1 MSGPAG
7 DAYIEVGADTSRA
20 DREFRRWLKSLEK
33 RGAAAGNDAGE
44 AFGDEFSDAA
54 SGSLKKDFL
63 SDLSDATRGMAEEL
77 GEDFAEEMAEAF
89 AKDFARDVEES
100 FSREVVRLSGK
111 KLHVNTVLTMDQA
124 ELEDLLER
132 TRQAFLKVSQI
143 HLIWNEGDF
152 KDFTGNLSEYL
163 SSALGNL
170 EINPHLNV
178 DEFAETLRGEL
189 HVIEDMF
196 KDLTPNIGPV
206 LDEEAWQA
214 VLDEIER
221 ERRIPLEVDSDR
233 LTNALRAALEGIEPE
248 LDLLDANE
256 ADFLAL
262 EDHARRLA
270 HLLNDIDADL
280 HLDVHWQD
288 AAQRALDDLQA
299 FYARQ
304 AAEIPVEVDFKDE
317 DLERLFRFVDKG
329 IRVDMEPEVDGAAAT
344 RTESTLNWLAR
355 NRRVEINLDFD
366 KSKLAALSTTFAAF
380 AGARVLGE
388 FNREIMD
395 SISNMD
401 KMIPQVALVSTAL
414 GNVASV
420 GTAAAGS
427 FVSLAREMAQI
438 SALGLLFPAFATA
451 GLTAF
456 GVIKTSMKDMGVVL
470 EDLGQSFHDLQ
481 DAVSA
486 SFWGEAEDAFRAVHA
501 ALMPMANDFLPRLA
515 EGYGRW
521 ADAIAEAVTSADG
534 LADIR
539 QFFENM
545 VESTDIAADGMGDL
559 ADALLTLLGAG
570 SEYLPRF
577 AAGFNDLM
585 ASFAAW
591 ANEAVDSGK
600 FFEWVDRAIENFGHL
615 MRVIG
620 NGVGIFSAFAD
631 AAQRAGGPTLAN
643 LADWLGRIR
652 QTLESPVWQD
662 ALVTYFQASYA
673 AMGQLSGPL
682 GNLLSTIPELTWV
695 FENVTGAAAQTFGAL
710 LDGAAEILRN
720 PVFQGGLVALF
731 EGVRDAM
738 YTLLPYADNFAEK
751 LGKLL
756 ELAGVMAR
764 EFSKVFAAAFAY
776 LGPIVSKVVD
786 GVIALVPVLS
796 NLLVD
801 AIGLVGPLISDLV
814 TWISAWVQ
822 ENPEL
827 ASTIGLVVGG
837 VLALVPL
844 LVPVINGF
852 FSIAGG
858 VAEAVLKMGGLAPAI
873 ETVVGVFSRF
883 AGPVGLVV
891 GGLAL
896 LAGGFIDAVTNSET
910 FRENMRQAFES
921 VRDFAQPVLDFFSAE
936 FFPRLG
942 EMFGSAGEIF
952 GTLGSALAEAFGL
965 VSSIVGSLLELLAPL
980 VTVLIDTISPA
991 FGFFADSVVLAF
1003 ETVSAAVQ
1011 FGVDLVLGILTVFNE
1026 LLQGNWSGAWE
1037 ALLLTVQAAWEN
1049 ILAFLGTVG
1058 ELAVGVVTGA
1068 FGVLVEWWNNFWNG
1082 TLGQGLIDWWNGIIA
1097 WVTGW
1102 GTAILEGVLSG
1113 WAAFTEWWDTTWS
1126 GLFTGASTAWTD
1138 FWGGLSTLASTGW
1151 ETFKTWAAESLLG
1164 LGQTMYDGFTG
1175 AGERMLEAV
1184 DTFMSRFTF
1193 WEDMKENGRLAFEKI
1208 VTLVADFQEKFGQA
1222 LDTFA
1227 SVVRSRWEAALNDW
1241 NTLWG
1246 GFWNGLMELKAR
1258 YLDPLAQ
1265 NISNFWTFVSTTFDE
1280 KLNLVRTLVS
1290 NGMDAVSRLFDGA
1303 INGIKTAW
1311 ETFTSYVSDKTDALM
1326 TGLNALVEVGL
1337 NRLSAF
1343 WDGIV
1348 SDIRTLMDGFVN
1360 WLRDDIG
1367 GRITDFFDF
1376 VNDKLDGLKRLWDQG
1391 WQDIKDAAG
1400 EAIHQF
1406 VEGVGRGITDALGRF
1421 QALPNDILGA
1431 LGNLDN
1437 LLVGAAGDIMG
1448 GFLTGLKDGFKPV
1461 MDTVSGWAQWI
1472 KDHKGPKAYDLALL
1486 VDNGKWI
1493 ASGLGVGLER
1503 GFEDVKD
1510 VVQAENE
1517 YLSRAWDGAGTGLG
1531 DQIASEIYAEADV
1544 VRRAADAMTE
1554 GMVSSVEEGLRSMT
1568 SALDGSGLNGSMSLK
1583 PAVPTSSGTYAGMY
1597 PLQGGSGTPT
1607 STLERVEASEL
1618 TVNVSVSLEELSQ
1631 LKDLESFLN
1640 MIQVRSRQMGK

>member
-20 DREFRRWLKSLEK
+20 DREFRRWLRSLKK

-44 AFGDEFSDAA
+44 AFGEEFSDAA
-54 SGSLKKDFL
+54 SASMKRDFYNDI
-63 SDLSDATRGMAEEL
+63 SSATRGMAEEL

-89 AKDFARDVEES
+89 AEDFARDVEET
-100 FSREVVRLSGK
+100 FSREMVRLSGQN
-111 KLHVNTVLTMDQA
+111 LHVNTVLTMDQA
-124 ELEDLLER
+124 EMEDLLER

-143 HLIWNEGDF
+143 NLVWDEGDF
-152 KDFTGNLSEYL
+152 RDFTGNLSRYL

-170 EINPHLNV
+170 EINPHLNA

-189 HVIEDMF
+189 DVIEDMF

-221 ERRIPLEVDSDR
+221 ERRIPLEMDSDR
-233 LTNALRAALEGIEPE
+233 LAASLREALEGIEPE

-262 EDHARRLA
+262 ENHARRLA
-270 HLLNDIDADL
+270 YLLNDIDADL
-280 HLDVHWQD
+280 HLDVHWQA
-288 AAQRALDDLQA
+288 AAQRAFDDLQA
-299 FYARQ
+299 FYAGKS
-304 AAEIPVEVDFKDE
+304 AEIPVEVDFKDD
-317 DLERLFRFVDKG
+317 DLQRLFRLVDNG
-329 IRVDMEPEVDGAAAT
+329 IQVDMEPEVNAAAAT
-344 RTESTLNWLAR
+344 RTETTLNWLAR
-355 NRRVEINLDFD
+355 NREVRIDLDLD
-366 KSKLAALSTTFAAF
+366 NSKLAALSTTFAAF

-395 SISNMD
+395 SIRNMD
-401 KMIPQVALVSTAL
+401 TMLPRISVVSTAL
-414 GNVASV
+414 GNLASV
-420 GTAAAGS
+420 GTAAVGS
-427 FVSLAREMAQI
+427 FVSLGRELGQI

-470 EDLGQSFHDLQ
+470 EDLGQSFQDLQ

-486 SFWGEAEDAFRAVHA
+486 SFWGEAEDAFRAVHS
-501 ALMPMANDFLPRLA
+501 ALMPMANEFLPRLA

-521 ADAIAEAVTSADG
+521 ADAIADAVTSADG

-577 AAGFNDLM
+577 AAGFNEMM

-600 FFEWVDRAIENFGHL
+600 FFEWVDRAIENFGSL

-631 AAQRAGGPTLAN
+631 AAQKAGGPTLAN
-643 LADWLGRIR
+643 LADWLGQIR

-662 ALVTYFQASYA
+662 ALVSYFQSSYA
-673 AMGQLSGPL
+673 AMSQLSGPL
-682 GNLLSTIPELTWV
+682 ENLLSTIPELTWV

-710 LDGAAEILRN
+710 LDGAAAILRN

-738 YTLLPYADNFAEK
+738 FTLLPYADNFAEK

-764 EFSKVFAAAFAY
+764 EFSQVFAAAFEY
-776 LGPIVSKVVD
+776 LGPIISEIVD

-796 NLLVD
+796 NLLVG
-801 AIGLVGPLISDLV
+801 AIGLVGPLIAGLV
-814 TWISAWVQ
+814 TTISAWVQ
-822 ENPEL
+822 ANPEL

-837 VLALVPL
+837 VLALAPL

-852 FSIAGG
+852 LGIAGS
-858 VAEAVLKMGGLAPAI
+858 VAAVVLRMGGFAPLF
-873 ETVVGVFSRF
+873 ETVIGVFSRF

-896 LAGGFIDAVTNSET
+896 LAGGFIDAVTNSVT
-910 FRENMRQAFES
+910 FRENMRQAFEG
-921 VRDFAQPVLDFFSAE
+921 VRELAQPVLDFFTAE

-942 EMFGSAGEIF
+942 ELFGSAGEIF
-952 GTLGSALAEAFGL
+952 GTLGAALAEAFGL
-965 VSSIVGSLLELLAPL
+965 VTSIVGSLLGLLAPL

-1003 ETVSAAVQ
+1003 QTVTAAVQ
-1011 FGVDLVLGILTVFNE
+1011 IGVDLVLGILNVFNE
-1026 LLQGNWSGAWE
+1026 LLQGNWSGAWD
-1037 ALLLTVQAAWEN
+1037 ALLLTVQTAWEN
-1049 ILAFLGTVG
+1049 ILAFLGTIG

-1082 TLGQGLIDWWNGIIA
+1082 TLGQGIIDWWNGIVA
-1097 WVTGW
+1097 WATGW
-1102 GTAILEGVLSG
+1102 GATILEGVLSG
-1113 WAAFTEWWDTTWS
+1113 WAAFTEWWNTTWS

-1138 FWGGLSTLASTGW
+1138 FWGGLSNLASTGW
-1151 ETFKTWAAESLLG
+1151 ETFKTWASESFLG

-1184 DTFMSRFTF
+1184 DTFMSRFSF

-1208 VTLVADFQEKFGQA
+1208 VTLVSDFQVKFGQA
-1222 LDTFA
+1222 LDTFTEF
-1227 SVVRSRWEAALNDW
+1227 VRARWESALEDW

-1246 GFWNGLMELKAR
+1246 GFWNGLMELKAQ
-1258 YLDPLAQ
+1258 YLDPLAE
-1265 NISNFWTFVSTTFDE
+1265 NISNFWTNVSNTFDE
-1280 KLNLVRTLVS
+1280 KLNLVKNLVS
-1290 NGMDAVSRLFDGA
+1290 DGMDAVSGFFDNA
-1303 INGIKTAW
+1303 INVIETAW
-1311 ETFTSYVSDKTDALM
+1311 EIFTTFISDKTDSLM
-1326 TGLNALVEVGL
+1326 TGLNSLVESGL
-1337 NRLSAF
+1337 NRLSDF
-1343 WDGIV
+1343 WDGII

-1360 WLRDDIG
+1360 WLRNDIG

-1376 VNDKLDGLKRLWDQG
+1376 VNGKLDGLKRLWDQG
-1391 WQDIKDAAG
+1391 WQDIKNAAG
-1400 EAIHQF
+1400 EAIRQF

-1421 QALPNDILGA
+1421 QNLPDDILGA
-1431 LGNLDN
+1431 LGSLDN
-1437 LLVGAAGDIMG
+1437 LLVGAAGDIMS
-1448 GFLTGLKDGFKPV
+1448 GFLTGLTNGFKPI

-1472 KDHKGPKAYDLALL
+1472 RDNKGPKAYDLALL

-1503 GFEDVKD
+1503 GFEDIKD
-1510 VVQAENE
+1510 VVRAENE
-1517 YLSRAWDGAGTGLG
+1517 YLAHAWDGAGTGLG
-1531 DQIASEIYAEADV
+1531 EQIASEIYAEADV

-1597 PLQGGSGTPT
+1597 PLEGGSGTST

-1618 TVNVSVSLEELSQ
+1618 TVNLSVSLQELSQ

-1640 MIQVRSRQMGK
+1640 MVQVRSRQMGK